1 MFTVNMT
8 GSDKRP
14 PLVIGKA
21 ACPSALKKKNVL
33 LKNLKIEY
41 YNNTRAWMNG
51 PIFHSYMKNW
61 NDELA
66 RQRCHILLLIDD
78 APSHIVDE
86 YSNIKIQFFPPN
98 TTSKI
103 QPLDQGI
110 IRSVKCASR
119 KTIQVQYY
127 SCVENYEEV
136 KQIMQSFD
144 FVVAVN
150 TLVDAW
156 EGVKPEL
163 IQTCFHTAGFMTY
176 VPPPPEPLPEPPRNL
191 WERMQNIF
199 DVNCIFEEYATA
211 DDHAES
217 SQPMTDEDIINAV
230 RNHDSPSADS
240 ECSTPED
247 PDLISDDDLDA
258 ESNDD
263 SVAANESEIIH
274 TSNQFLR
281 ILDQMKAYALR
292 NQLSQ
297 EAHNNIDNLSS
308 ILCKAKFEQL
318 VYKLTYQLTLIRQ
331 SDELQ

>member
-1 MFTVNMT
+1 
-8 GSDKRP
+8 
-14 PLVIGKA
+14 
-21 ACPSALKKKNVL
+21 
-33 LKNLKIEY
+33 
-41 YNNTRAWMNG
+41 
-51 PIFHSYMKNW
+51 
-61 NDELA
+61 
-66 RQRCHILLLIDD
+66 
-78 APSHIVDE
+78 
-86 YSNIKIQFFPPN
+86 
-98 TTSKI
+98 
-103 QPLDQGI
+103 
-110 IRSVKCASR
+110 
-119 KTIQVQYY
+119 
-127 SCVENYEEV
+127 
-136 KQIMQSFD
+136 MQSFD

-163 IQTCFHTAGFMTY
+163 IQTCFHTAGFMTC

-199 DVNCIFEEYATA
+199 DVNCTFEEYAIA

-240 ECSTPED
+240 ESSTPED

-263 SVAANESEIIH
+263 GVAANESEIIH
-274 TSNQFLR
+274 TSNQFLC

-297 EAHNNIDNLSS
+297 EAHNSIDNLSS
-308 ILCKAKFEQL
+308 IL
-318 VYKLTYQLTLIRQ
+318 VQ
-331 SDELQ
+331 SSSSSSHTN

>member
-21 ACPSALKKKNVL
+21 AHPSALKKKNVL

-66 RQRCHILLLIDD
+66 QRRHILLLIDN
-78 APSHIVDE
+78 APSHIIDE
-86 YSNIKIQFFPPN
+86 YSNINIQFLPPN

-110 IRSVKCASR
+110 IRSVKCAYR
-119 KTIQVQYY
+119 KTIQVQYC
-127 SCVENYEEV
+127 SRVENYEEV

-144 FVVAVN
+144 SVVAVN

-176 VPPPPEPLPEPPRNL
+176 MPPPPEPLPEPPRNL

-199 DVNCIFEEYATA
+199 DVNCTGIC
-211 DDHAES
+211 HS
-217 SQPMTDEDIINAV
+217 
-230 RNHDSPSADS
+230 
-240 ECSTPED
+240 
-247 PDLISDDDLDA
+247 
-258 ESNDD
+258 
-263 SVAANESEIIH
+263 
-274 TSNQFLR
+274 
-281 ILDQMKAYALR
+281 
-292 NQLSQ
+292 
-297 EAHNNIDNLSS
+297 
-308 ILCKAKFEQL
+308 
-318 VYKLTYQLTLIRQ
+318 
-331 SDELQ
+331 

>member
-14 PLVIGKA
+14 PLIIGKA
-21 ACPSALKKKNVL
+21 ARPSALKKKNVL

-66 RQRCHILLLIDD
+66 RQRRHILLLIDN

-86 YSNIKIQFFPPN
+86 YLNITIQFLPPN

-110 IRSVKCASR
+110 IRSVKCAYR
-119 KTIQVQYY
+119 KTIQVQYC
-127 SCVENYEEV
+127 SCMENYEEV
-136 KQIMQSFD
+136 KEIMQSFD

-199 DVNCIFEEYATA
+199 DVNCTFEEYATA

-240 ECSTPED
+240 ESSTPED

-258 ESNDD
+258 A
-263 SVAANESEIIH
+263 VMTTA
-274 TSNQFLR
+274 
-281 ILDQMKAYALR
+281 
-292 NQLSQ
+292 
-297 EAHNNIDNLSS
+297 
-308 ILCKAKFEQL
+308 
-318 VYKLTYQLTLIRQ
+318 
-331 SDELQ
+331 

>member
-1 MFTVNMT
+1 M
-8 GSDKRP
+8 GSDKRS
-14 PLVIGKA
+14 PLIIGKA
-21 ACPSALKKKNVL
+21 AHPSALKKKNVL

-66 RQRCHILLLIDD
+66 RQRCHILLLIDN
-78 APSHIVDE
+78 APTHIVDE
-86 YSNIKIQFFPPN
+86 YSNIKIQFLPPN

-110 IRSVKCASR
+110 IRSVKCAYR
-119 KTIQVQYY
+119 KTIQVQYC
-127 SCVENYEEV
+127 SRV
-136 KQIMQSFD
+136 MQSFD

-176 VPPPPEPLPEPPRNL
+176 VPSPLEPLPEPPKNL
-191 WERMQNIF
+191 WERKQNIVN
-199 DVNCIFEEYATA
+199 VNCTFEEYATA

-230 RNHDSPSADS
+230 CNHDSPSADS
-240 ECSTPED
+240 ESSTPED

-258 ESNDD
+258 GSNDN
-263 SVAANESEIIH
+263 SVAANESDIIH
-274 TSNQFLR
+274 TSNQFFR
-281 ILDQMKAYALR
+281 ILDQMKAYAVH

-297 EAHNNIDNLSS
+297 EAHNSIDNLSS
-308 ILCKAKFEQL
+308 IL
-318 VYKLTYQLTLIRQ
+318 VQ
-331 SDELQ
+331 SKV

>member
-1 MFTVNMT
+1 MF
-8 GSDKRP
+8 
-14 PLVIGKA
+14 
-21 ACPSALKKKNVL
+21 
-33 LKNLKIEY
+33 
-41 YNNTRAWMNG
+41 
-51 PIFHSYMKNW
+51 
-61 NDELA
+61 
-66 RQRCHILLLIDD
+66 
-78 APSHIVDE
+78 
-86 YSNIKIQFFPPN
+86 
-98 TTSKI
+98 
-103 QPLDQGI
+103 
-110 IRSVKCASR
+110 
-119 KTIQVQYY
+119 
-127 SCVENYEEV
+127 

-199 DVNCIFEEYATA
+199 DVNCTFEEYATA

-258 ESNDD
+258 ESNHDD
-263 SVAANESEIIH
+263 IAANESEIIH
-274 TSNQFLR
+274 TSNQFLH

-292 NQLSQ
+292 NQLSW
-297 EAHNNIDNLSS
+297 EAHTSIDNLSS
-308 ILCKAKFEQL
+308 ILVQSKVRTAHIQTDIS
-318 VYKLTYQLTLIRQ
+318 TYFNSPQR
-331 SDELQ
+331 

>member
-1 MFTVNMT
+1 M
-8 GSDKRP
+8 
-14 PLVIGKA
+14 
-21 ACPSALKKKNVL
+21 
-33 LKNLKIEY
+33 
-41 YNNTRAWMNG
+41 
-51 PIFHSYMKNW
+51 
-61 NDELA
+61 
-66 RQRCHILLLIDD
+66 
-78 APSHIVDE
+78 
-86 YSNIKIQFFPPN
+86 
-98 TTSKI
+98 
-103 QPLDQGI
+103 
-110 IRSVKCASR
+110 
-119 KTIQVQYY
+119 
-127 SCVENYEEV
+127 ENYEEV

-199 DVNCIFEEYATA
+199 NVNCTFEEYATA

-230 RNHDSPSADS
+230 CNHDSPSADS

-247 PDLISDDDLDA
+247 PDLISDHDLDG

-263 SVAANESEIIH
+263 AIAANESEIIH

-281 ILDQMKAYALR
+281 ILD
-292 NQLSQ
+292 
-297 EAHNNIDNLSS
+297 
-308 ILCKAKFEQL
+308 
-318 VYKLTYQLTLIRQ
+318 
-331 SDELQ
+331 